1 MGTFGRQLGTQLG
14 GVVGAVASARADR
27 KRAAET
33 TDEQA
38 DLLGDGGLAAQITVS
53 PAVIG
58 ISAQRVLV
66 FGHSKLSGRP
76 QDLDVAFPLQE
87 IDAVTT
93 EKKEDELHA
102 RHPLLGWLGGPV
114 RGRPGG
120 EAGTAGRGVP
130 TAPQLSSSATA

>member
-1 MGTFGRQLGTQLG
+1 M
-14 GVVGAVASARADR
+14 
-27 KRAAET
+27 
-33 TDEQA
+33 
-38 DLLGDGGLAAQITVS
+38 S

-93 EKKEDELHA
+93 EKKKKKKKKSSTLDIRFSDGSVAQFEVVRPA
-102 RHPLLGWLGGPV
+102 KPGPLV
-114 RGRPGG
+114 
-120 EAGTAGRGVP
+120 EAFQQHR
-130 TAPQLSSSATA
+130 S